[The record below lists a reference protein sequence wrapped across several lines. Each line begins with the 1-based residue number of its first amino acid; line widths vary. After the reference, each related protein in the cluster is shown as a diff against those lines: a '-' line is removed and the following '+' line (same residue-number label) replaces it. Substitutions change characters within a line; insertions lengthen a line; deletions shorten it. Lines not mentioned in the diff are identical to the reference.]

1 MFLEWEICMNK
12 RMVYLWS
19 IFLLLSGL
27 SMRAEDLQS
36 VSGRIYPNIKINR
49 ITGKGIEIFYTG
61 GISTVR
67 FEDLPE
73 EFLQRHPN
81 VRKKFSEVKKHQA
94 KPAETAKPAKTETA
108 ESKPED
114 LEAYKRRIY
123 EEELSKLTF
132 QKLFQPAPP
141 ADPKIQPDIMQNLL
155 FVNGENGAGTAFKM
169 QFGQLPVIVTNA
181 HVFLGLRDPVIRD
194 IKGRCYKILSVYG
207 AKQRDLVIMTYRRK
221 KDEAPLLRLMKD
233 FSSIQVNSKITAY
246 GNSQGSQTHSVL
258 PGSLL
263 GLGYDRM
270 EVSCG
275 IVGGNSGG
283 PVLLDKSRE
292 VIGVS
297 TFLTIREVDL
307 QAVGTRYE
315 GKKGLLH
322 YNIRRYASRIDN
334 LTPDM
339 LEILKAE
346 KLEKERKYF
355 ALSEKIQEEV
365 SGHLRNYRLDSMKI
379 CLNSYT
385 EDLLQIDK
393 HQWTSSYLKQ
403 EYLKKRRFLGAIY
416 QILNEGDP
424 VLVTRLRKIW
434 NQTQVNVRKKT
445 VANSYRI
452 CSRCHGSGQ
461 IFNSQQPSVGS
472 SGLSKIRRSN
482 AFSSANSNKTCPDCS
497 GLGKIRNSQWNHSNA
512 PTEYILP
519 ESSVAEFRTCIQKAK
534 DPFNGFFLGEDQ
546 QAVWGRFPYYKSNS
560 KLESSRADRLERIY
574 VFRGNHRVGN
584 VQKTRLTYMFN
595 LLMRVELFI
604 PYSEQTASSY
614 TKLLRKEFKEQGDVF
629 QVKMQRMGSTLHLD
643 CRHNAY
649 SPLMDLSANPQQGQ
663 GPLL

>member
-1 MFLEWEICMNK
+1 MNK
-12 RMVYLWS
+12 RTVYLW
-19 IFLLLSGL
+19 ITLLLLSGL
-27 SMRAEDLQS
+27 AMRSEDLQS
-36 VSGRIYPNIKINR
+36 VSGRTYQNIKINR
-49 ITGKGIEIFYTG
+49 ITGNGIEISFAG
-61 GISTVR
+61 GISRLR

-73 EFLQRHPN
+73 EFLQKHPD
-81 VRKKFSEVKKHQA
+81 VRARFFEVKKRQE
-94 KPAETAKPAKTETA
+94 KPAGPVEPETVEPKQV
-108 ESKPED
+108 D

-141 ADPKIQPDIMQNLL
+141 TDPKIHPDIMQNLL

-181 HVFLGLRDPVIRD
+181 HVFLGLRNPVIRD
-194 IKGRCYKILSVYG
+194 IKGRRYKILSVYG
-207 AKQRDLVIMTYRRK
+207 AKKRDLVIMTYRRK
-221 KDEAPLLRLMKD
+221 KNEAPLLRPVKD
-233 FSSIQVNSKITAY
+233 LSAIQVNSKVTAY

-258 PGSLL
+258 SGSLL

-270 EVSCG
+270 EISCG

-283 PVLLDKSRE
+283 PVLLDKSGE

-297 TFLTIREVDL
+297 TFLTIRKVDL
-307 QAVGTRYE
+307 QARGTRYG
-315 GKKGLLH
+315 GKKELLSF
-322 YNIRRYASRIDN
+322 NIRRYASRIDN
-334 LTPDM
+334 LTPGM

-365 SGHLRNYRLDSMKI
+365 SGHLRNRRLDSMKI

-385 EDLLQIDK
+385 DDLLQIDE

-403 EYLKKRRFLGAIY
+403 EYSKNRRFLGVLY

-424 VLVTRLRKIW
+424 ILVTRLRKIW
-434 NQTQVNVRKKT
+434 NQTQVNVQKKT
-445 VANSYRI
+445 VANTYRT
-452 CSRCHGSGQ
+452 CPRCQGSGQ
-461 IFNSQQPSVGS
+461 IFDSHHPSTGS
-472 SGLSKIRRSN
+472 GGLAKIRHGNTFSGSN
-482 AFSSANSNKTCPDCS
+482 FSKNCPSCS
-497 GLGKIRNSQWNHSNA
+497 GLGKIKISQRNYSDA
-512 PTEYILP
+512 RTEYTLP
-519 ESSVAEFRTCIQKAK
+519 ESSVSEFRACIRKAK
-534 DPFNGFFLGEDQ
+534 HPFNGFFLGEDQ
-546 QAVWGRFPYYKSNS
+546 LAGCDRFPYYKSNS

-584 VQKTRLTYMFN
+584 VLKTRLTYMFN

-604 PYSEQTASSY
+604 PYSEQNASSY
-614 TKLLRKEFKEQGDVF
+614 TELLRKEFSELGDVF
-629 QVKMQRMGSTLHLD
+629 QVKMYRMGPILHLD

-649 SPLMDLSANPQQGQ
+649 SPLMDLSASPQQGP